1 MVTARLRSAAR
12 AWPCLSASP
21 AYSYSTSRAAA
32 PPFSP
37 SLPSTSPH
45 TLDHEQCQPPAWDQL
60 VPAKLSRSNSG
71 AKVGSKK
78 KRAEWI
84 RPQSSTTLDHGS
96 WGRQHAL
103 LSLKGKATATAARAW
118 GKPPPVDRANISPF
132 LPLVTRE
139 RNFLLANLRHA
150 LHSRKTPRTSRRG
163 RRASSLYQGRTEGAW
178 DPDRVWNA
186 LARVLRYPDNVPTL
200 PHSQL
205 PSSTRSPAVLDS
217 PLPSA
222 AADRAGFFTSAAHN
236 ADQVANEH
244 AEYENQ
250 DYVGR
255 NKIDL
260 SLPEL
265 RRAFTIFASATPRT
279 RNGLNRLLV
288 VAELIANHPTHANRR
303 RRLLGSSASLP
314 GLYATAEDGAHHQQQ
329 LHGGGVGLREK
340 DWAALVLF
348 VGANLRTAR
357 PDPEIKSA
365 LALFSQRLELD
376 SVSPSSTTNTRKSS
390 SSASSA
396 PLSSS
401 RKRDG
406 PRKLYNALLFVVGR
420 AKMWELFEQVLHRMT
435 EAGIRPDATTLVEM
449 IKREEERG
457 APISSAWSLFERGI
471 ASDDVAGDHEGKR
484 ALWTAILWAL
494 AQRGMLE
501 EAMEIYRAMKSGDE
515 VNVATLRPTDEHA
528 AALDSPPALSATPPP
543 PDDRIVTSLI
553 QACAYRG
560 DLAGAVRILLHDIL
574 AEHNASSSSSSSLRP
589 AVHHYTPVFRAF
601 ARYGSSSRRANPTR
615 ELFAASSSLDH
626 TTLGGAHLGSHAQK
640 RDALTFAALSSRGGG
655 SSRPHRAA
663 RAAGDPN
670 ANPFTLDALWTL
682 LDSFLAL
689 QPPPT
694 ESLADLPFLG
704 TRTAPSARDLFWIL
718 FAFDRLSGGDSHTV
732 LEVWAA
738 VERKFGDGAR
748 APGEGRRAA
757 AAGWT
762 GWRIDKRVARLV
774 ATHRATLAERQRR
787 LEELQ

>member
-21 AYSYSTSRAAA
+21 AYSTSRAAA

-37 SLPSTSPH
+37 SLPSTSAQ
-45 TLDHEQCQPPAWDQL
+45 TLDHEHSEPPAWDQL
-60 VPAKLSRSNSG
+60 VPTTLTRSTSG
-71 AKVGSKK
+71 AKASKK
-78 KRAEWI
+78 RGEWI
-84 RPQSSTTLDHGS
+84 RPQSSTLDKGN
-96 WGRQHAL
+96 WGRQQGL
-103 LSLKGKATATAARAW
+103 LSLKGKATATAAAR

-150 LHSRKTPRTSRRG
+150 LHSRRPPRSARRD
-163 RRASSLYQGRTEGAW
+163 RRASLYHGGRTEAAW

-186 LARVLRYPDNVPTL
+186 LARVLRYPDDVPTL

-205 PSSTRSPAVLDS
+205 PSSTRSPAVLHS
-217 PLPSA
+217 PFPSSA
-222 AADRAGFFTSAAHN
+222 VADRGFFTSAHN
-236 ADQVANEH
+236 ADEVANEH

-255 NKIDL
+255 DKIDL

-265 RRAFTIFASATPRT
+265 RRAFTVFASATPRT

-288 VAELIANHPTHANRR
+288 VAELIAKHPIHATRR
-303 RRLLGSSASLP
+303 RRLP
-314 GLYATAEDGAHHQQQ
+314 GLYGAEDGGNHHHQQQ
-329 LHGGGVGLREK
+329 QLLHGGGVGLREK
-340 DWAALVLF
+340 DWAALVLS

-357 PDPEIKSA
+357 ADPEVKST

-376 SVSPSSTTNTRKSS
+376 SASTTTTPGN
-390 SSASSA
+390 
-396 PLSSS
+396 SSS
-401 RKRDG
+401 RASPAPQRDG

-420 AKMWELFEQVLHRMT
+420 AKMWELFEQVLRRMT

-457 APISSAWSLFERGI
+457 APISSAWSLFERGV
-471 ASDDVAGDHEGKR
+471 ASDDVTHEGKR

-494 AQRGMLE
+494 AKRSMLE

-515 VNVATLRPTDEHA
+515 VDVATLRPADEHA

-543 PDDRIVTSLI
+543 PDDRVVTSLI

-574 AEHNASSSSSSSLRP
+574 AAHAASSSSSSSLRP
-589 AVHHYTPVFRAF
+589 AVHHFTPIFRAF
-601 ARYGSSSRRANPTR
+601 ARYGSSSRRANSTR
-615 ELFAASSSLDH
+615 ELFAAAASSSSLDR

-640 RDALTFAALSSRGGG
+640 RDALAFAALSSRGGG

-663 RAAGDPN
+663 RTAAGDPN

-682 LDSFLAL
+682 WDSFLAL

-694 ESLADLPFLG
+694 EALADLPFLG
-704 TRTAPSARDLFWIL
+704 TRTAPSPRDLFWIL
-718 FAFDRLSGGDSHTV
+718 FAFDRLSGGDPHTV

-738 VERKFGDGAR
+738 MERKFGG
-748 APGEGRRAA
+748 GRGGRS

-762 GWRIDKRVARLV
+762 GLRVDKRVAKLV